1 MEKKDKELIKKLN
14 EAGKTANFFSLK
26 LEYNGKVI
34 VVKRDF
40 PADKY
45 SPESIE
51 KSSLHFL
58 MVDFVRKIQEE
69 LRKSE
74 QEILEKIKK
83 EQMDKLWSENH
94 DIEKS

>member
-1 MEKKDKELIKKLN
+1 MDKKDKELIEKLKD
-14 EAGKTANFFSLK
+14 ASKAANFFSLK

-34 VVKRDF
+34 VAKRDF

-58 MVDFVRKIQEE
+58 MVDFVRKIQDE
-69 LRKSE
+69 LRKNE
-74 QEILEKIKK
+74 QNVLDEKKK
-83 EQMDKLWSENH
+83 EQMNKLWDENQG
-94 DIEKS
+94 EGKS